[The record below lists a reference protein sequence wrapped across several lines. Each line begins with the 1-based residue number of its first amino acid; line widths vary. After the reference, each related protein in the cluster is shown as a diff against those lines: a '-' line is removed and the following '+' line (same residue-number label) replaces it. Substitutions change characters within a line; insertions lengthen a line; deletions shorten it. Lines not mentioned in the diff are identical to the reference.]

1 MIRRATKHDLPRI
14 LDLLRNY
21 RSATPWARLG
31 ACDNETH
38 ITKLLTY
45 ILAGQGVIFVAER
58 DSQIQAQLVA
68 VKNASIWDPDL
79 YLMQELAYWVEPEY
93 RGSTMGYRLIA
104 AYRDHCE
111 QLKTQEK
118 IDSYTISKMVNSP
131 DLNYAKFGFE
141 KLEESWRA

>member
-1 MIRRATKHDLPRI
+1 MIRQATKFDLPRI

-21 RSATPWARLG
+21 RSATPWARIG
-31 ACDNETH
+31 TCDNEAYV
-38 ITKLLTY
+38 TKLLTY

-58 DSQIQAQLVA
+58 DGLIQGMLIA
-68 VKNASIWDPDL
+68 VKNASVWDPDL

-104 AYRDHCE
+104 AYRDHC
-111 QLKTQEK
+111 LKLKEQEK
-118 IDSYTISKMVNSP
+118 IESYIISKMVNSP